1 MTTTG
6 PADEAVQV
14 PLTQPVSTEPVGKGY
29 LAALG
34 FAQFG
39 LFVALL
45 SPVFVSMQ
53 LKAEQL
59 DPGNAAAVIGQ
70 VLPVGAFGALLANPL
85 IGALSDRTR
94 TRWGR
99 RRPYLV
105 GGVLLLTVALA
116 WVAFSPDQLNL
127 TLAWLLAQLA
137 ANAVLAT
144 LVASFADN
152 VPQLQRGRASSIIAL
167 ATNVAIL
174 AGLYLAV
181 FLVGNLPVLF
191 VAPGVLAIV
200 LVLVYAVVA
209 RDELPE
215 YTIKK
220 FTFVNLVS
228 SFWTNPVKNPDFG
241 LAWWSRFLIT
251 LGTFMF
257 TTYRLLYMR
266 DQLGIEDVAEAT
278 AAVAFGV
285 LLYTIALLVSAAV
298 SGWLSDRTGRRK
310 IFVGGS
316 TALFAVG
323 LIMLAHADDVQHF
336 YVAEVVM
343 GFAYGI
349 YAAVDTALVVDVLPN
364 ADRPGKDLGVINIA
378 NALPQSLAPALGLAL
393 LGIGSAANDNYTLML
408 WGAGIVTL
416 IGALVIIPIKRVR

>member
-1 MTTTG
+1 MTANG
-6 PADEAVQV
+6 PRSETV
-14 PLTQPVSTEPVGKGY
+14 LTQPVSTIKVGKGY

-45 SPVFVSMQ
+45 APVFVSMQ
-53 LKAEQL
+53 LKAQEL
-59 DPGNAAAVIGQ
+59 APDSPETLVGQ
-70 VLPVGAFGALLANPL
+70 VLPIGAFGALLANPL

-105 GGVLLLTVALA
+105 GGVVLLTVALA
-116 WVAFSPDQLNL
+116 LVAFSPNQLSL
-127 TLAWLLAQLA
+127 TLAWLLAQVA

-144 LVASFADN
+144 LIASFADN
-152 VPQLQRGRASSIIAL
+152 VPEFQRGKASSIIAL
-167 ATNVAIL
+167 AQNVAIL

-181 FLVGNLPVLF
+181 YLVGNLPALF
-191 VAPGVLAIV
+191 IAPGVLAIV
-200 LVLVYAVVA
+200 LVLVYAFVA
-209 RDELPE
+209 RDDLPE

-220 FTFVNLVS
+220 FTFINLIS
-228 SFWTNPVKNPDFG
+228 SFWTNPIKNPDFG

-257 TTYRLLYMR
+257 TTYRLLYMEKH
-266 DQLGIEDVAEAT
+266 LGIEDVAEAT

-285 LLYTIALLVSAAV
+285 LLYTVALLISAAV
-298 SGWLSDRTGRRK
+298 SGYLSDRLGRRK
-310 IFVGGS
+310 IFVAGS
-316 TALFAVG
+316 TVVFAVG
-323 LIMLAHADDVQHF
+323 LILLAHAETVTGF
-336 YVAEVVM
+336 YVAEIVM
-343 GFAYGI
+343 GFAFGI
-349 YAAVDTALVVDVLPN
+349 YAAVDTALIVDVLPN

-378 NALPQSLAPALGLAL
+378 NALPQSLAPALAL
-393 LGIGSAANDNYTLML
+393 LLLGVNSVDNDNYVLML